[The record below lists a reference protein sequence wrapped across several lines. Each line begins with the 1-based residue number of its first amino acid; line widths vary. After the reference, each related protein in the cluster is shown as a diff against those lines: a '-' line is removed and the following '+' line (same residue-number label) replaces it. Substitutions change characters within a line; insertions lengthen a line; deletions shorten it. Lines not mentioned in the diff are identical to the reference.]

1 MNDAE
6 RIRMASAND
15 VAALLG
21 GGLQGELV
29 EMLAASPRF
38 APRLHAAAE
47 RRLGELRAPKPAV
60 AALALT
66 PAGLSD
72 IVRRA
77 GAVWHAAAIARVIDT
92 SARRHLMASLGPDVY
107 AIALEGRGLAPPA
120 EAVVPPDRDDWAAA
134 ATTAFSVDIGTLREP
149 ISTEN
154 AVDSKVDACHRRTG
168 FHFAGTCFSDGACCW
183 SAWRTLQ
190 PPAVASRLALLGCN
204 VLPARIHQA
213 FGPAIVDWL
222 LDRP

>member
-6 RIRMASAND
+6 RIRVASAND

-21 GGLQGELV
+21 GGLLGELV

-38 APRLHAAAE
+38 APRLHAATQ

-72 IVRRA
+72 MVRRA

-107 AIALEGRGLAPPA
+107 ATALEGRGLAPPA
-120 EAVVPPDRDDWAAA
+120 EAVAPPDRGDWAAA
-134 ATTAFSVDIGTLREP
+134 AA
-149 ISTEN
+149 
-154 AVDSKVDACHRRTG
+154 
-168 FHFAGTCFSDGACCW
+168 SDGACCW

-190 PPAVASRLALLGCN
+190 LPAVASRLALLGCN

>member
-21 GGLQGELV
+21 GGLPGELV

-38 APRLHAAAE
+38 APRLHAAAQA
-47 RRLGELRAPKPAV
+47 RLGELSAPEP

-77 GAVWHAAAIARVIDT
+77 GAVWHAAAIALVIDT

-120 EAVVPPDRDDWAAA
+120 EAVVAPDQDDWAVAA
-134 ATTAFSVDIGTLREP
+134 AS
-149 ISTEN
+149 
-154 AVDSKVDACHRRTG
+154 H
-168 FHFAGTCFSDGACCW
+168 GACCW

-190 PPAVASRLALLGCN
+190 RPAVASRLALLGCN
-204 VLPARIHQA
+204 VLPERIHEA
-213 FGPAIVDWL
+213 FGPAIIDRL

>member
-6 RIRMASAND
+6 RIRVASAND

-38 APRLHAAAE
+38 APRLRAAAQ
-47 RRLGELRAPKPAV
+47 RRLGELSAGEP

-77 GAVWHAAAIARVIDT
+77 GAVWHAAAIARVVDT
-92 SARRHLMASLGPDVY
+92 SGRRHLMASLGSDVY
-107 AIALEGRGLAPPA
+107 AIALEGRGLAPA
-120 EAVVPPDRDDWAAA
+120 EAVVAPDRDDWAAA
-134 ATTAFSVDIGTLREP
+134 AT
-149 ISTEN
+149 
-154 AVDSKVDACHRRTG
+154 
-168 FHFAGTCFSDGACCW
+168 SDGACCW

-204 VLPARIHQA
+204 VLPARIHQV
-213 FGPAIVDWL
+213 FGPAIIDWL

>member
-38 APRLHAAAE
+38 APRLRAAAG
-47 RRLGELRAPKPAV
+47 RRLGELSAPGPAAV
-60 AALALT
+60 TALALT

-77 GAVWHAAAIARVIDT
+77 GAVWYAAAIARIVDT
-92 SARRHLMASLGPDVY
+92 SARRRLMASLGPDVY

-134 ATTAFSVDIGTLREP
+134 ATTAFSVDIGSLREP

-154 AVDSKVDACHRRTG
+154 AAEIRGKLPRAPPGRMDADRAEAEERR
-168 FHFAGTCFSDGACCW
+168 
-183 SAWRTLQ
+183 
-190 PPAVASRLALLGCN
+190 ASTST
-204 VLPARIHQA
+204 VK
-213 FGPAIVDWL
+213 FK
-222 LDRP
+222 

>member
-1 MNDAE
+1 MNDIE
-6 RIRMASAND
+6 RIRVASAND
-15 VAALLG
+15 LAALFE
-21 GGLQGELV
+21 GGLQGELI

-38 APRLHAAAE
+38 APRLHAATE
-47 RRLGELRAPKPAV
+47 RRLGELSAPEPAAV

-77 GAVWHAAAIARVIDT
+77 GAVWYAAAIARIVDT
-92 SARRHLMASLGPDVY
+92 SARRHLMAALGSDVY

-134 ATTAFSVDIGTLREP
+134 AMR
-149 ISTEN
+149 
-154 AVDSKVDACHRRTG
+154 
-168 FHFAGTCFSDGACCW
+168 DGACCW
-183 SAWRTLQ
+183 SAWRMLQ
-190 PPAVASRLALLGCN
+190 LPAVASRLALVGCN
-204 VLPARIHQA
+204 VLPARIHEA
-213 FGPAIVDWL
+213 FGPAIIDWL

>member
-1 MNDAE
+1 MSDTE
-6 RIRMASAND
+6 RIRVASSND

-29 EMLAASPRF
+29 AMLAASPRF
-38 APRLHAAAE
+38 AARLHAATE
-47 RRLGELRAPKPAV
+47 RRLGQLSAPAPAAV

-72 IVRRA
+72 IMRRA
-77 GAVWHAAAIARVIDT
+77 GIVWHTAAIARIVDA
-92 SARRHLMASLGPDVY
+92 SARRRLMASLGPDVY

-120 EAVVPPDRDDWAAA
+120 ETAVPPDGDDWAAA
-134 ATTAFSVDIGTLREP
+134 AMR
-149 ISTEN
+149 
-154 AVDSKVDACHRRTG
+154 
-168 FHFAGTCFSDGACCW
+168 DGACCW

-190 PPAVASRLALLGCN
+190 LPAVASRLALLGCN
-204 VLPARIHQA
+204 VLPERIHEA
-213 FGPAIVDWL
+213 FGPAIIDWL